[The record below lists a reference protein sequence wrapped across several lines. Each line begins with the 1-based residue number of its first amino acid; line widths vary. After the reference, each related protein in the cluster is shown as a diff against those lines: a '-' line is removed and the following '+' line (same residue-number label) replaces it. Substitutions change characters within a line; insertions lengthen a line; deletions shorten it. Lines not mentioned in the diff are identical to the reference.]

1 MAEKRTQTNKDYRQ
15 IIHARREEA
24 PQDGEKNQRQKTL
37 ETVARK
43 RQRCCFFTGNT
54 QDIGRTGVARAKRT
68 RVTITH
74 RAADNHRRRQRTA
87 ELSGECAK
95 NPEKKMLHKTPCAII
110 PVFQPVT
117 L

>member
-37 ETVARK
+37 EAVARE
-43 RQRCCFFTGNT
+43 RQRRRFFAGNT
-54 QDIGRTGVARAKRT
+54 QDVGRTGVARAKRT

-74 RAADNHRRRQRTA
+74 RAANDNRR
-87 ELSGECAK
+87 
-95 NPEKKMLHKTPCAII
+95 
-110 PVFQPVT
+110 
-117 L
+117 